1 MSKNDE
7 YRANA
12 AECERMARF
21 TRNESEKRTWQD
33 MAESWLRL
41 IQPSSAA
48 VSDRFDAMDLDQG
61 ARASAGFEHWA
72 GTTNPHQI
80 FAGLASFWCQPHAR
94 VSLRPLSPRLLA
106 RAEHAL
112 TAFGFGCE
120 LEPKPLRR
128 VN

>member
-48 VSDRFDAMDLDQG
+48 VSDRFDAMQG
-61 ARASAGFEHWA
+61 AQASAGSEH
-72 GTTNPHQI
+72 
-80 FAGLASFWCQPHAR
+80 
-94 VSLRPLSPRLLA
+94 
-106 RAEHAL
+106 
-112 TAFGFGCE
+112 
-120 LEPKPLRR
+120 
-128 VN
+128 

>member
-1 MSKNDE
+1 LEQPAGVAIDVAKAERIGEAAPSRTMSKNDE

-61 ARASAGFEHWA
+61 ARASAGSEH
-72 GTTNPHQI
+72 
-80 FAGLASFWCQPHAR
+80 
-94 VSLRPLSPRLLA
+94 
-106 RAEHAL
+106 
-112 TAFGFGCE
+112 
-120 LEPKPLRR
+120 
-128 VN
+128 